1 MSRRRPEGSPDLRTV
16 HPGLRPMYRAWRAF
30 ARTRERGTREEY
42 RLAYLAAVAENR
54 KLDAIRAAAVLE
66 AEVARVT
73 AMLRELMGPDEADG
87 AAE

>member
-1 MSRRRPEGSPDLRTV
+1 
-16 HPGLRPMYRAWRAF
+16 MYRAWRAF

-42 RLAYLAAVAENR
+42 RRAYLAAVAENR
-54 KLDAIRAAAVLE
+54 KLDAIRAAADRE

-73 AMLRELMGPDEADG
+73 AWLRELMGPEADDEAEG